1 MEYVILGNG
10 IAGVCAAE
18 TIRQFDAEGGITM
31 VADETFTP
39 YSRPMISMVLA
50 GQVSSDKLPIRSNS
64 FYEDLK
70 ITAALG
76 NRVSDIDV
84 DQKRVMTQNGTS
96 LQFDRLLIT
105 TGADP
110 RPIKA
115 EGMDLKNIFF
125 MRTEAHIR
133 NMLAVI
139 PQAKKALVLGGG
151 LVGFKAAYGLLQR
164 GLKVTMLITS
174 GYPLSMQVDETAGKL
189 ILDEL
194 RDYGLKVRVGISV
207 EGFEGNGSVTGAALS
222 DGTRMPCD
230 LVVVGK
236 GVLPALSFVPQD
248 KIDIDLG
255 ILVNEYMETSTAG
268 IFAAGDVAECVDI
281 SRKTRWVNAIW
292 PEAVTQGRIAGAN
305 MTGRPIRYK
314 GSLSRNVLR
323 VLNLDVMT
331 MGLVNPPDTP
341 EYEVI
346 CAGEPR
352 RRTYRKLVFRNNIL
366 TGAVLI
372 NAIEQGGIFMGL
384 IQNEILLNVP
394 NSVLAQPS
402 FNFKQLMM

>member
-1 MEYVILGNG
+1 MEYMILGNG
-10 IAGVCAAE
+10 IAGVRAAE
-18 TIRQFDAEGGITM
+18 AIRQFDPSGSITM
-31 VADETFTP
+31 VADEALTP

-50 GQVSSDKLPIRSNS
+50 GQVRSRQLPIRSS
-64 FYEDLK
+64 RFYEDLK
-70 ITAALG
+70 ITPVLG
-76 NRVSDIDV
+76 NRVSEINV
-84 DQKRVMTQNGTS
+84 DQKQVITQNGTS
-96 LQFDRLLIT
+96 LNFDKLLIA

-115 EGMDLKNIFF
+115 AGMNLKNIFF

-164 GLKVTMLITS
+164 GLDVTMLITS

-189 ILDEL
+189 ILAEL

-207 EGFEGNGSVTGAALS
+207 EAFEGNGTVAGAALS
-222 DGTRMPCD
+222 DGSRMPCD

-236 GVLPALSFVPQD
+236 GVLPALSFVPRN

-255 ILVNEYMETSTAG
+255 ILVNEYMQTSTAG
-268 IFAAGDVAECVDI
+268 IFAAGDVAESVDI

-292 PEAVTQGRIAGAN
+292 PEAVTQGGVAGTN
-305 MTGRPIRYK
+305 MTGRQVGYK

-323 VLNLDVMT
+323 ILSLDVMT
-331 MGLVNPPDTP
+331 VGVVNPP
-341 EYEVI
+341 ENSGFEVI
-346 CAGEPR
+346 CNHDPR
-352 RRTYRKLVFRNNIL
+352 RKTYRKLVFRNNIL

-384 IQNEILLNVP
+384 IQNEIPLDVP
-394 NSVLAQPS
+394 NSVLADPS
-402 FNFKQLMM
+402 FNFRQLML

>member
-18 TIRQFDAEGGITM
+18 TIRQFDPESGITM
-31 VADETFTP
+31 VADEAITP

-50 GQVSSDKLPIRSNS
+50 GQVASDKLPIRSNS

-70 ITAALG
+70 ITAVLG
-76 NRVSDIDV
+76 NRVSEIDV

-96 LQFDRLLIT
+96 LQFDRLLIA

-151 LVGFKAAYGLLQR
+151 IVGFKAAYGLLQR
-164 GLKVTMLITS
+164 GLDVTMLITS

-194 RDYGLKVRVGISV
+194 RDYGLEVRVGISV

-222 DGTRMPCD
+222 DGTRTSCD

-236 GVLPALSFVPQD
+236 GVLPAVSFVPRD

-255 ILVNEYMETSTAG
+255 ILVNEHMETSTAG
-268 IFAAGDVAECVDI
+268 IFAAGDVAESVDI

-292 PEAVTQGRIAGAN
+292 PEAVTQGRIAGTN
-305 MTGRPIRYK
+305 MTGRPMRYK

-384 IQNEILLNVP
+384 IQNEIPLNVP
-394 NSVLAQPS
+394 NRVLAQPS

>member
-18 TIRQFDAEGGITM
+18 TIRQSDPEGGITM
-31 VADETFTP
+31 VADETFIP

-50 GQVSSDKLPIRSNS
+50 GQVASDKLPIRSNS

-70 ITAALG
+70 ITAVLG
-76 NRVSDIDV
+76 NRVSEIDV
-84 DQKRVMTQNGTS
+84 DQKRIMTQNGIS
-96 LQFDRLLIT
+96 LHFDRLLIA

-139 PQAKKALVLGGG
+139 PQTKKALVLGGG

-164 GLKVTMLITS
+164 GLEVTMLITS
-174 GYPLSMQVDETAGKL
+174 SYPLSMQVDETAGQL

-207 EGFEGNGSVTGAALS
+207 EAFEGNRSVTGAALS
-222 DGTRMPCD
+222 DGTRIPCD

-248 KIDIDLG
+248 KINIDLG
-255 ILVNEYMETSTAG
+255 ILVNEHMETSTAG
-268 IFAAGDVAECVDI
+268 IFAAGDVAECIDI
-281 SRKTRWVNAIW
+281 SRKKRWVNAIW
-292 PEAVTQGRIAGAN
+292 PEAVTQGRIAGTN
-305 MTGRPIRYK
+305 MTGRPMSYK

-323 VLNLDVMT
+323 ILNLDVMA
-331 MGLVNPPDTP
+331 MGLVNPPDTS

-346 CAGEPR
+346 CAGESR

-384 IQNEILLNVP
+384 IQNEIPLNVP

>member
-18 TIRQFDAEGGITM
+18 TMRQFDPEGGITM
-31 VADETFTP
+31 VADEAITP

-50 GQVSSDKLPIRSNS
+50 GQVASDKLPIRSNS

-70 ITAALG
+70 ITTVLG
-76 NRVSDIDV
+76 NRVSEIDV

-96 LQFDRLLIT
+96 LQFDRLLIA

-164 GLKVTMLITS
+164 GLDVTMLITS

-194 RDYGLKVRVGISV
+194 RDYGLEVRVGISV

-222 DGTRMPCD
+222 DGTRTSCD

-236 GVLPALSFVPQD
+236 GVLPAVSFVPRD

-255 ILVNEYMETSTAG
+255 ILVNEHMETSTAG
-268 IFAAGDVAECVDI
+268 IFAAGDVAESVDI

-292 PEAVTQGRIAGAN
+292 PEAVTQGRIAGTN
-305 MTGRPIRYK
+305 MTGRPMRYK

-331 MGLVNPPDTP
+331 MGLVNPPDTT

-346 CAGEPR
+346 CAVEPR

-384 IQNEILLNVP
+384 IQNEIPLNVP
-394 NSVLAQPS
+394 NRVLAQPS

>member
-18 TIRQFDAEGGITM
+18 TIRQFDFEGGITM

-50 GQVSSDKLPIRSNS
+50 GQVASDHLPIRSSS

-70 ITAALG
+70 ITAVLG
-76 NRVSDIDV
+76 NRISGIDV
-84 DQKRVMTQNGTS
+84 DQKRVMIHNGSS
-96 LQFDRLLIT
+96 LHFDRLLIA

-115 EGMDLKNIFF
+115 EGLNLKNIFF

-139 PQAKKALVLGGG
+139 PQTKKALVLGGG

-164 GLKVTMLITS
+164 GLDVTMLITS
-174 GYPLSMQVDETAGKL
+174 DYPLSMQVDETAGKL

-194 RDYGLKVRVGISV
+194 RDYGLEVRVGISV
-207 EGFEGNGSVTGAALS
+207 EGFEGNGSVSGAALS

-255 ILVNEYMETSTAG
+255 VLVNEHMETSTAG
-268 IFAAGDVAECVDI
+268 IFAAGDVAESVDI
-281 SRKTRWVNAIW
+281 SRQTRWVNAIW
-292 PEAVTQGRIAGAN
+292 PEAVTQGRIAGTN
-305 MTGRPIRYK
+305 MTGRPVSYK

-331 MGLVNPPDTP
+331 MGLVNPPDNS

-352 RRTYRKLVFRNNIL
+352 RRTYRKLVFRKNFLI
-366 TGAVLI
+366 GAVLI
-372 NAIEQGGIFMGL
+372 NAIEQGGVFMGL
-384 IQNEILLNVP
+384 IQNEIPLNVP
-394 NSVLAQPS
+394 NSVLSQPS

>member
-222 DGTRMPCD
+222 DATRMPCD

-268 IFAAGDVAECVDI
+268 IFAAGDVAESIDI

>member
-18 TIRQFDAEGGITM
+18 TIRQFDPEGGIAM
-31 VADETFTP
+31 VADEAITP

-50 GQVSSDKLPIRSNS
+50 GQVASDKLPIRSNS

-70 ITAALG
+70 ITTVLG
-76 NRVSDIDV
+76 NRVSEIDV

-96 LQFDRLLIT
+96 LQFDRLLIA

-164 GLKVTMLITS
+164 GLDVTMLITS

-194 RDYGLKVRVGISV
+194 RDCGLEVRVGISV

-222 DGTRMPCD
+222 DGTRTSCD

-236 GVLPALSFVPQD
+236 GVLPAVSFVPRD

-255 ILVNEYMETSTAG
+255 ILVNEHMETSTAG
-268 IFAAGDVAECVDI
+268 IFAAGDVAESVDI

-292 PEAVTQGRIAGAN
+292 PEAVTQGRIAGTN
-305 MTGRPIRYK
+305 MTGRPMRYK

-384 IQNEILLNVP
+384 IQNEIPLNVP
-394 NSVLAQPS
+394 NRVLAQPS

>member
-18 TIRQFDAEGGITM
+18 TIRQYDSEVGITM

-50 GQVSSDKLPIRSNS
+50 GEVESDKLPIRSTN

-70 ITAALG
+70 ITAVLG
-76 NRVSDIDV
+76 SRVSGIDV
-84 DQKRVMTQNGTS
+84 DQKQVMIQNGTS
-96 LQFDRLLIT
+96 LRFDKLLIA

-115 EGMDLKNIFF
+115 EGMNLQNIFF

-139 PQAKKALVLGGG
+139 PQTQKALVLGGG

-164 GLKVTMLITS
+164 GLDVTMLITS
-174 GYPLSMQVDETAGKL
+174 GYPLSMQVDESAGKM

-207 EGFEGNGSVTGAALS
+207 EAFDGNESVSGAHLS
-222 DGTRMPCD
+222 DGTRTPCD

-236 GVLPALSFVPQD
+236 GVLPALSFVPRD

-255 ILVNEYMETSTAG
+255 ILVNEQMETSTAD

-292 PEAVTQGRIAGAN
+292 PEAATQGRIAGTN
-305 MTGRPIRYK
+305 MTGRPMSYR

-323 VLNLDVMT
+323 ILNLDVMT
-331 MGLVNPPDTP
+331 MGLVNPPDTSK
-341 EYEVI
+341 YEVI
-346 CAGEPR
+346 SGGEPR
-352 RRTYRKLVFRNNIL
+352 RGTYRKLVFRKNVL

-384 IQNEILLNVP
+384 IQNEIPLNVP

>member
-18 TIRQFDAEGGITM
+18 TIRQFDPEGGITM
-31 VADETFTP
+31 VADEAITP

-50 GQVSSDKLPIRSNS
+50 GQVASDKLPIRSNS

-70 ITAALG
+70 ITTVLG
-76 NRVSDIDV
+76 NRVSEIDV

-96 LQFDRLLIT
+96 LQFDRLLIA

-125 MRTEAHIR
+125 MRTEADIR

-164 GLKVTMLITS
+164 GLDVTMLITS

-194 RDYGLKVRVGISV
+194 RDYGLEVRVGISV

-222 DGTRMPCD
+222 DGTRTSCD

-236 GVLPALSFVPQD
+236 GVLPAVSFVPRD

-255 ILVNEYMETSTAG
+255 ILVNEHMETSTAG
-268 IFAAGDVAECVDI
+268 IFAAGDVAESIDI

-292 PEAVTQGRIAGAN
+292 PEAVTQGRIAGTN
-305 MTGRPIRYK
+305 MTGRPMRYK

-384 IQNEILLNVP
+384 IQNEIPLNVP
-394 NSVLAQPS
+394 NRVLAQPS

>member
-268 IFAAGDVAECVDI
+268 IFAAGDVAESIDI